1 MCKLGDHYRVK
12 SLVNS
17 VVNFITGLEEDID
30 ILRSPVKV
38 HSLILYHC
46 SDYFKGAPPELKAE
60 FKVRI
65 IYDTNIKS
73 CDGWLAVKESVDE
86 TRL

>member
-1 MCKLGDHYRVK
+1 M
-12 SLVNS
+12 NS

-60 FKVRI
+60 FK
-65 IYDTNIKS
+65 
-73 CDGWLAVKESVDE
+73 GMVKHESESESENSQCSYNV
-86 TRL
+86 

>member
-1 MCKLGDHYRVK
+1 M
-12 SLVNS
+12 NS

-60 FKVRI
+60 FK
-65 IYDTNIKS
+65 
-73 CDGWLAVKESVDE
+73 GMVKHESESESEYSQCSYNV
-86 TRL
+86 

>member
-1 MCKLGDHYRVK
+1 M
-12 SLVNS
+12 NS

-60 FKVRI
+60 FK
-65 IYDTNIKS
+65 
-73 CDGWLAVKESVDE
+73 GMVKHESESERESESESESENSQCSYNV
-86 TRL
+86 

>member
-1 MCKLGDHYRVK
+1 M
-12 SLVNS
+12 NS

-73 CDGWLAVKESVDE
+73 CVGWLAVKESVDKI
-86 TRL
+86 RLQALMDQYPL